1 MKRLWRQIIGGERG
15 QALPIVLSVMIIGG
29 LMIAPALNHISTSL
43 NAGRM
48 VEENVK
54 GVYAAEAGVENVL
67 WLLTEGIDEPPEG
80 PQLLPEYVNQMEVE
94 VETKDK
100 GTYTFYYGDLI
111 VVGEPPQIH
120 YDWLDAEGEMVW
132 VEEEEA
138 YKYSITVSW
147 SADPGDPHISLT
159 EIGVRL
165 PIGYEYVEDSADEF
179 DENLSTD
186 EPDITQ
192 DWDNAYMIN
201 WELSPPRPDVSETT
215 PIQIQAFYV
224 TGEGELEG
232 DYACVEA
239 QSQSV
244 GQIGEVIGTFYSITS
259 TATHP
264 ESGATTIVAD
274 VVVDETDG
282 EVYIVR
288 WQINP
293 E

>member
-43 NAGRM
+43 NAGM
-48 VEENVK
+48 IVEKNVK
-54 GVYAAEAGVENVL
+54 GVYAAEAGVEDVL
-67 WLLTEGIDEPPEG
+67 WQLINDPPASY
-80 PQLLPEYVNQMEVE
+80 PYPYQLPENVNQMEVSTQTE
-94 VETKDK
+94 DK
-100 GTYTFYYGDLI
+100 GTYAFYYGDLI

-138 YKYSITVSW
+138 YKYTITVSW
-147 SADPGDPHISLT
+147 SATPGDPRVFLT

-165 PIGYEYVEDSADEF
+165 PIVCEYVEDSADEF

-192 DWDNAYMIN
+192 DWDSAYMVN
-201 WELSPPRPDVSETT
+201 WEVPAHLYVGLDQPTAT
-215 PIQIQAFYV
+215 QTFYV
-224 TGEGELEG
+224 TGEEGMEG
-232 DYACVEA
+232 DYTWVAA
-239 QSQSV
+239 QAQSV

-264 ESGATTIVAD
+264 ESGATTVVAD